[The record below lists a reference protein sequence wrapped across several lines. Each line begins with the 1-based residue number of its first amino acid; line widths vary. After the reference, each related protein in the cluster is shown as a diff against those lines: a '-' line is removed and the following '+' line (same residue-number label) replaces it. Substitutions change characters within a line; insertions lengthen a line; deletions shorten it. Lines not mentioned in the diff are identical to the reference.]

1 VHSDISGGVRV
12 ATKLIWS
19 LAARIEQPC
28 TNFGIFLRPEL
39 QTSNTLTGMQRREE
53 VSKVASGSSSGVNPE
68 HWVDDHGDCL
78 YKYAA
83 AKQSRAFL
91 LEYKTHRCITSV
103 V

>member
-1 VHSDISGGVRV
+1 
-12 ATKLIWS
+12 
-19 LAARIEQPC
+19 
-28 TNFGIFLRPEL
+28 
-39 QTSNTLTGMQRREE
+39 MQRREE